1 MLASEARPDKQ
12 GLPWET
18 TIPIGGHIEGLYFI
32 DGLAYGGGDGQ
43 VILYQVQYADGSSA
57 DIPIID
63 GKNIRDWANQ
73 NNGAFTHERGTET
86 VAAWVGKCKM
96 FSPIAFYMTLW
107 VNPQPGKAVTAVR
120 FVTPT
125 RGPVVGLIA
134 LTAVVGKD
142 AKEAPPELA
151 KAQEFFKQAQQSIQ
165 AGKTDDAKAMLKKA
179 IAASPDM
186 SAAYQAL
193 ADLCERTQKEDDA
206 LEVYRQWTRA
216 GARTPLPWNRM
227 GEILERRKDYKSA
240 LEAYT
245 QSLKVEWNQ
254 PPALEAKARL
264 EKLVQP

>member
-1 MLASEARPDKQ
+1 VLASEARPDKQ

-18 TIPIGGHIEGLYFI
+18 TIPIGGNIEGLYFI

-57 DIPIID
+57 DIPIIG
-63 GKNIRDWANQ
+63 GKNIRDWANKDS
-73 NNGAFTHERGTET
+73 GAFTHERETKT
-86 VAAWVGKCKM
+86 VAAWTGKCRM
-96 FSPIAFYMTLW
+96 FSPITLYMTLW
-107 VNPQPGKAVTAVR
+107 VNPQPDKAVTAVR
-120 FVTPT
+120 FSTPT
-125 RGPVVGLIA
+125 RGPVVGLMG
-134 LTAVVGKD
+134 LTAVVTND

-151 KAQEFFKQAQQSIQ
+151 KAQELFKKAQQSIQ
-165 AGKTDDAKAMLKKA
+165 AGKTDDAKALLKKA

-193 ADLCERTQKEDDA
+193 ADLCERTQKEDEA

-216 GARTPLPWNRM
+216 GARTPLPWNRL
-227 GEILERRKDYKSA
+227 GEILEKRKDYKGA